1 MSLFHRR
8 RRMMPGLNTASMPD
22 LVFTVLFFFMIVTHL
37 HEVPER
43 VDYDAPDAE
52 KLDKLRSKPSVVYL
66 YVGTAEQPDGTTAT
80 AYQVNDRMVRLNH
93 IAEAVADE
101 RKAMSSED
109 RQQMV
114 VCIKADLHTKMETIS
129 AVKEQLRKA
138 GALKIQYSADLKRK

>member
-1 MSLFHRR
+1 M
-8 RRMMPGLNTASMPD
+8 
-22 LVFTVLFFFMIVTHL
+22 
-37 HEVPER
+37 
-43 VDYDAPDAE
+43 
-52 KLDKLRSKPSVVYL
+52 
-66 YVGTAEQPDGTTAT
+66 AEQPDGTTAT
-80 AYQVNDRMVRLNH
+80 AYQVNDRMVRLNR